1 MVDVLFER
9 TRYERVLMRNCGLA
23 YLGEDDDGVLASVV
37 VDRGGLG
44 STLTARG
51 GLEPAVS
58 GGNGVDVGRA
68 AL

>member
-1 MVDVLFER
+1 M
-9 TRYERVLMRNCGLA
+9 MRNCGWT
-23 YLGEDDDGVLASVV
+23 YLGEDDDRVLASVV